1 MKGDGSQFS
10 AKNGWVFIFIWILLK
25 LDGFSF
31 DFPWC
36 TPSDASGFGET
47 AGRFGRWHPEVATP
61 DRLGALETMMICWS
75 KPNIFQQQ
83 YLVYLWFTMVYLDF
97 IGCYAVLQIWD
108 VSSESLLDILHAKL
122 GHLKFKNPRIAK
134 LEYLC
139 DAFEIL
145 WNRAW
150 KLGNLWV
157 QTTSFPRYSR
167 RTQAFVGKTC
177 GFSARLNNYKTR

>member
-1 MKGDGSQFS
+1 MGFHFHL
-10 AKNGWVFIFIWILLK
+10 NPIEIGWVFIWLPMVHPQRRLRLWWNSWAFWQVT
-25 LDGFSF
+25 SR
-31 DFPWC
+31 
-36 TPSDASGFGET
+36 SGNSWSIGSP
-47 AGRFGRWHPEVATP
+47 G
-61 DRLGALETMMICWS
+61 TMMICWS